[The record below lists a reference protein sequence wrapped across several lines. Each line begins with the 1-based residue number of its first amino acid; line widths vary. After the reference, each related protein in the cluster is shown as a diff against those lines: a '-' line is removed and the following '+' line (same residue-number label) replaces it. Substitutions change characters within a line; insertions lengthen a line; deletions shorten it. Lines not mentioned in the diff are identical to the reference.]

1 MTAAKITTI
10 DASTI
15 ITVPKEA
22 ADYKDPTMLA
32 PEAVAT
38 ASAATAATSSSSS
51 SSSTLSIEEDEKE
64 GGQHENEHPADET
77 AAAADHARII
87 RLPPPIYAL
96 LAQQLEYYFSV
107 TNLSRD
113 TYLATLRDLNAG
125 YVPVSI
131 LAQFGKV
138 QALAPGPDQAGPAV
152 CVAAIQYSTVLE
164 LVALEG
170 DEQPNG
176 TKTVAIRTLD
186 ALAEENMTNPRRL
199 WAVGTRSGAA
209 IPSSSASESSS
220 VAAAAAVVPLIQ
232 QQQSITTPASTAAT
246 TTRTTPNTRAPVPP
260 RPTNPASSSMPPVR
274 TTAGA
279 PAAAAAAASR
289 TTQTTIIL
297 REVARD
303 IEEQS
308 VRNLFHFE
316 GCPAIRTVV
325 QVELQNCWYVLYSL
339 FVAGVLLWIKAVWSF
354 IYILYCIAPATHFF
368 FGPFS
373 LSLSLPYLRIYS
385 ME

>member
-22 ADYKDPTMLA
+22 EDYKDPTMLA

-64 GGQHENEHPADET
+64 GGQHDHEHHAEEET
-77 AAAADHARII
+77 AAADHARII

-176 TKTVAIRTLD
+176 TKTVAVQTLD
-186 ALAEENMTNPRRL
+186 ALAEGNTTNPRRL

-209 IPSSSASESSS
+209 IPSPSASESSS
-220 VAAAAAVVPLIQ
+220 SAAAAVPLIQ

-246 TTRTTPNTRAPVPP
+246 TTGTTPNTSRAPVPP
-260 RPTNPASSSMPPVR
+260 RPTNPASSTMPPVR
-274 TTAGA
+274 TTAVA
-279 PAAAAAAASR
+279 PAAVTASSR

-316 GCPAIRTVV
+316 GCPAIRTMV
-325 QVELQNCWYVLYSL
+325 QVELQNCWYVTYSL
-339 FVAGVLLWIKAVWSF
+339 
-354 IYILYCIAPATHFF
+354 P
-368 FGPFS
+368 
-373 LSLSLPYLRIYS
+373 
-385 ME
+385 

>member
-1 MTAAKITTI
+1 
-10 DASTI
+10 
-15 ITVPKEA
+15 
-22 ADYKDPTMLA
+22 
-32 PEAVAT
+32 
-38 ASAATAATSSSSS
+38 
-51 SSSTLSIEEDEKE
+51 
-64 GGQHENEHPADET
+64 
-77 AAAADHARII
+77 
-87 RLPPPIYAL
+87 L

-131 LAQFGKV
+131 LAQFKKV

-176 TKTVAIRTLD
+176 GTKKVAVRTLD
-186 ALAEENMTNPRRL
+186 ALAEENTTNPRRL

-209 IPSSSASESSS
+209 IPSPSASESSS
-220 VAAAAAVVPLIQ
+220 AAAATVVPLIQ

-246 TTRTTPNTRAPVPP
+246 TISTTPNTRAPVPP
-260 RPTNPASSSMPPVR
+260 RPTNPGSSTIPPVQ

-279 PAAAAAAASR
+279 PAAAAAVAASR

-325 QVELQNCWYVLYSL
+325 QVELQNCWYVLNSL
-339 FVAGVLLWIKAVWSF
+339 FVAMVLLWIKAVWSF
-354 IYILYCIAPATHFF
+354 I
-368 FGPFS
+368 
-373 LSLSLPYLRIYS
+373 
-385 ME
+385 